1 MTCSNTKMQTSA
13 IFSAESSYQN
23 ASRRTYKSENLPR
36 PYNENRSVVLVSS
49 HHINEAGVLRFWRRK
64 GYDYVDQL
72 VVDGQGELLPAPVH
86 ITGQQSVGLVV
97 VVRNRPQKSQN
108 HRHVTITVRT
118 GAVQAAVELQL
129 LLLEVSEEVLEAGEF
144 LGGVFGGTTED
155 EAVGSGEDVV
165 ADYDRLRVAGTVWLE
180 AVGGLRWKHG
190 LRHIQQLLILG
201 VTDK

>member
-1 MTCSNTKMQTSA
+1 MQTSA